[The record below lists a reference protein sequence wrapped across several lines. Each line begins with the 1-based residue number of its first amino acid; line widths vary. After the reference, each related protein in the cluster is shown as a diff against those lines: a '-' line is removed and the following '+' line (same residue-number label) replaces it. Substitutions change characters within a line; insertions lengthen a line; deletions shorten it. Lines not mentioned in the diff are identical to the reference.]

1 MFCAWC
7 SPPARRV
14 AGIAV
19 ASRVG
24 HVASAHRDVR
34 AGTRGPASRV
44 PAHAALRQL
53 VTAPGSSM
61 ASSLSRELAADRP
74 PEVENLLGD
83 LIHRGRAAGVHVS
96 RLEAAALTL
105 RAHNRRPTATR
116 GN

>member
-1 MFCAWC
+1 
-7 SPPARRV
+7 
-14 AGIAV
+14 
-19 ASRVG
+19 
-24 HVASAHRDVR
+24 
-34 AGTRGPASRV
+34 
-44 PAHAALRQL
+44 
-53 VTAPGSSM
+53 M